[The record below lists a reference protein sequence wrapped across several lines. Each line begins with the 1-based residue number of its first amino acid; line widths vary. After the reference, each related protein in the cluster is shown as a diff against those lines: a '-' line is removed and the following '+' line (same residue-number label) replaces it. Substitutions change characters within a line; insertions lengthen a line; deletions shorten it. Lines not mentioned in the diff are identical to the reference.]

1 MFCASHFD
9 HFLLKNISVLCNVLR
24 TRAYYRGS
32 VHLVNSGLLWC
43 QFAGLLAAYPWF
55 DPLERFT
62 ETWSLFS
69 LTSMRIFNM
78 YKVLQV
84 YLDEQIIEICSKSQ
98 LISFFLENL
107 LFHFSKKRWEIED
120 TVQIKIGNDVIIGE
134 KFVANS
140 LYIQYSWFDE
150 YQGIHFHFILE

>member
-1 MFCASHFD
+1 MLRILIIFYSKIFQFYVTCLELVH
-9 HFLLKNISVLCNVLR
+9 ITEVLSTWWTVDSC
-24 TRAYYRGS
+24 G
-32 VHLVNSGLLWC
+32 VN
-43 QFAGLLAAYPWF
+43 LLAAYPWF

-62 ETWSLFS
+62 ETRSLFS

-120 TVQIKIGNDVIIGE
+120 IMQIKIGNNVIIGE

-140 LYIQYSWFDE
+140 LYIQYSWFDK
-150 YQGIHFHFILE
+150 YQGIRFYFILE